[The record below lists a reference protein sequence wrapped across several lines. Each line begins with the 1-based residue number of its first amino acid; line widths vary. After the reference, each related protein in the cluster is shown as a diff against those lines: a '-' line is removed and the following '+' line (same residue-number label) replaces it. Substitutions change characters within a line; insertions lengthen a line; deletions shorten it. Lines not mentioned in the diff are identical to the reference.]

1 MLSMSSWKSP
11 FVHRLLAVLLL
22 AVAAAAQSAPLLRP
36 VALPEGGVALLV
48 TRIDVDGGVAQSQLL
63 MPGGSLSAPPS
74 LGGEAE
80 PQPFGLQRFVTRYN
94 DAFGLLHLLATEAQP
109 DETPDQH
116 SARHKAALDE
126 LLAQFPSAGTES
138 TPPIV
143 PGENGTQVLKTSW
156 DGTKFLKH
164 EVITTRKTGES
175 LEKWAERHADG
186 VQALMKVF
194 PPQPGQLVL
203 GARPRCAQAA

>member
-1 MLSMSSWKSP
+1 MSSWKGP
-11 FVHRLLAVLLL
+11 VIHGLLAVLLL

-48 TRIDVDGGVAQSQLL
+48 TRIDVEGDVAVSQLL
-63 MPGGSLSAPPS
+63 MPGGSPPAGPA
-74 LGGEAE
+74 LGSEAE
-80 PQPFGLQRFVTRYN
+80 PQPFGLQRYVTRYH
-94 DAFGLLHLLATEAQP
+94 DAFGLLHLLATEDVA

-116 SARHKAALDE
+116 AARHKAALDE
-126 LLAQFPSAGTES
+126 LLAQFPSADAES

-143 PGENGTQVLKTSW
+143 PGENGTQVLKTTW
-156 DGTKFLKH
+156 EGTKFLKH

-175 LEKWAERHADG
+175 LDKWAERHADG

-203 GARPRCAQAA
+203 VARPRCAQAA